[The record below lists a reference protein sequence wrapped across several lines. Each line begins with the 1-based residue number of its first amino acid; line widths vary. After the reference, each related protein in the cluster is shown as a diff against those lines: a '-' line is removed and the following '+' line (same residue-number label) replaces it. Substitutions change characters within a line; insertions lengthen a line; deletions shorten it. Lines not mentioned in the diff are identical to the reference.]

1 MFEVKCQKMKN
12 FIIYICALFLVVS
25 FISCKSYKTKA
36 KYITNQIYTT
46 DSHALYL
53 HRTFNAIGTKLLIEK
68 IIKDRINTNVSNK
81 DTSEIVFSY
90 HSFAPWVSAYCITKS
105 DTIEY
110 HLDFD
115 EDSLKTK
122 KVLLINKGLKIKRY
136 CLIKNYE
143 ISKEMKIYV
152 SEKMKKIYASQ
163 ITPSTYFQLDGS
175 EIKLIVKLWG
185 NKKNDYQHYSLI
197 KIKQKYNPSKR
208 KIVFLN

>member
-1 MFEVKCQKMKN
+1 MILINIKN
-12 FIIYICALFLVVS
+12 TFKLILIYSLFVS
-25 FISCKSYKTKA
+25 LFSCKSYKTKA

-53 HRTFNAIGTKLLIEK
+53 QRTLNAIGTKLLIEK
-68 IIKDRINTNVSNK
+68 IIKDRIKANVSNK

-105 DTIEY
+105 DTIGY

-122 KVLLINKGLKIKRY
+122 KVLFINKGLKIKRY
-136 CLIKNYE
+136 SLIKNYE

-163 ITPSTYFQLDGS
+163 IIPSTYFQLDGS
-175 EIKLIVKLWG
+175 EFLLIVKLWG
-185 NKKNDYQHYSLI
+185 NNKGDYQHYSLI
-197 KIKQKYNPSKR
+197 KKNWKYNPSKR
-208 KIVFLN
+208 KIVFLK